1 MNADVARNPPAFV
14 ELAGAVVASIR
25 RLHSVYSDTIDRGKG
40 PIEFTF
46 RDGRVLRLDAGPDG
60 EALAVFTEPWVGPF
74 RSPLSPE
81 NTEFVGRSGKW
92 TEFDVS
98 ADSPY
103 SGLILSPVTEFAPI
117 RTPHGK
123 LVGVVVVTLAGSL
136 KIETHGADEIWVTST
151 NAE

>member
-1 MNADVARNPPAFV
+1 MNAEVAQDPPAFV
-14 ELAGAVVASIR
+14 GFAGAVIASIR
-25 RLHSVYSDTIDRGKG
+25 RLHHVYLDAIDRGKG

-46 RDGRVLRLDAGPDG
+46 SDGRVLRLDAGPDG
-60 EALAVFTEPWVGPF
+60 EALAIFTRPWVDPF
-74 RSPLSPE
+74 QSPE
-81 NTEFVGRSGKW
+81 NAEFVARSGKW

-103 SGLILSPVTEFAPI
+103 SGLILSPVTDFVPI
-117 RTPHGK
+117 RSPSGK